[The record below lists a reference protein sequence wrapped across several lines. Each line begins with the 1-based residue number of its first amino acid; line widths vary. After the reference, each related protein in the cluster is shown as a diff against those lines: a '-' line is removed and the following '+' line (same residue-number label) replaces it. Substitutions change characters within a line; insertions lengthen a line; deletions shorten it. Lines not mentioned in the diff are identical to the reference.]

1 MALRSWK
8 FADTL
13 PCQSFLLSQ
22 IALSGIPLAL
32 FAVMTIT
39 VFVFALLA
47 ALVIGLL
54 GALLFTAFCVGVA
67 LLILLPTLFITT
79 FGAAFIWLWG
89 VGTYYII
96 KWFNQKEIPGIH
108 TGFVEGIMG
117 KLDESG
123 SEKSESAANGEPKK
137 SHSHTHSQPKKLEPS
152 REHKSEKKSNHTS
165 NGVAEKLPGVDKVGD
180 LGKTTGVDGGQVG
193 ELKKKADVGNVS
205 KTADLGNV
213 KSSVPGGVLS

>member
-1 MALRSWK
+1 M
-8 FADTL
+8 
-13 PCQSFLLSQ
+13 LSQ

-32 FAVMTIT
+32 FAVMTVT

-54 GALLFTAFCVGVA
+54 GALLFTAFCVGIA
-67 LLILLPTLFITT
+67 LLVLLPTLFITS

-89 VGTYYII
+89 VGAYYII

-117 KLDESG
+117 KIDDNISQR
-123 SEKSESAANGEPKK
+123 SESAANGEAKDT
-137 SHSHTHSQPKKLEPS
+137 HSHSQPKKLEPNP
-152 REHKSEKKSNHTS
+152 EHKSEKKTSHKS

-180 LGKTTGVDGGQVG
+180 LGKATGVDGGQVG
-193 ELKKKADVGNVS
+193 DLKKKVDVGNAT
-205 KTADLGNV
+205 KPAELGNV
-213 KSSVPGGVLS
+213 KKSVPGGVLS

>member
-1 MALRSWK
+1 MK
-8 FADTL
+8 FADLL
-13 PCQSFLLSQ
+13 PRQSFLLSQ

-67 LLILLPTLFITT
+67 LLVLLPTLFITT
-79 FGAAFIWLWG
+79 FAAAFIWLWG
-89 VGTYYII
+89 AYYLV

-117 KLDESG
+117 KFDGNSSQN
-123 SEKSESAANGEPKK
+123 SEPATDGEVKNP
-137 SHSHTHSQPKKLEPS
+137 HSQPKKLEHNP
-152 REHKSEKKSNHTS
+152 EHKSDKKSGHRP
-165 NGVAEKLPGVDKVGD
+165 NGVAEKLPAADKVGD
-180 LGKTTGVDGGQVG
+180 AGKTTGVDGGQVG
-193 ELKKKADVGNVS
+193 DLKKKKADVGNVT
-205 KTADLGNV
+205 KTADLENV
-213 KSSVPGGVLS
+213 KKSVPGGVLS